1 MRIDSLGRLLPRHG
15 SKRSNIMGK
24 IFLVT
29 LLAFCGVQPACS
41 QAGNSPDSVLN
52 HANLKECVRYAL
64 SHQPLVRQSLIDEA
78 ITEHN
83 ISSKLA
89 DWYPQVNFGFS
100 FQHNPELPT
109 SIFQG
114 NPVRFGVL
122 NTSTGAFSVSQTL
135 FDRDVLLAS
144 STASEVRQLSSQQT
158 SNTKIDVVVNVSK
171 AYYAVLVTR
180 EQIDLSNEDIVRLQ
194 RSQVDAYNQFKS
206 GIVDKTDYQRAT
218 IALNNALA
226 QKRQNEELLKAR
238 LANLK
243 NLMGYPAGADL
254 ALEYDTTGMEHEALL
269 DTTQILIPENRIEY
283 RLLETQKR
291 LDQANLDYYEW
302 GFLPSVS
309 VYGTYN
315 LAFQN
320 NEFSQLYAREYPN
333 SNFGLELSFPI
344 FEGGKR
350 FQQISVARLE
360 LDRVDQDLLSLDNSV
375 HAEYVTSLANYR
387 SNLNN
392 YEILK
397 QNTVLAKGVYET
409 IQLQYKAGTK
419 TYLDVIT
426 AETDLRTAQA
436 NETDALYEV
445 LSSKLDVEKA
455 LGVIRFP

>member
-15 SKRSNIMGK
+15 SKRSNIVGK

-243 NLMGYPAGADL
+243 NLMGYPAGAGL

-360 LDRVDQDLLSLDNSV
+360 LERVDQDLLSLDNSV